1 MRRHPLTV
9 REPGA
14 DYEIRIVGDRPT
26 PLRDFYHALL
36 RLPWW
41 VTIAAISGSFLVA
54 NALFAVAYL
63 LVGGISHAAPASFR
77 DAFFLDRKSVV

>member
-1 MRRHPLTV
+1 MRPKPITV
-9 REPGA
+9 KEPGA
-14 DYEIRIVGDRPT
+14 DYEIQIVGDRRT

-41 VTIAAISGSFLVA
+41 VTIAAISGSFLAA

-63 LVGGISHAAPASFR
+63 LVGGVAHAAPWSFG
-77 DAFFLDRKSVV
+77 DAFFFSV

>member
-1 MRRHPLTV
+1 MRGRAQTV

-14 DYEIRIVGDRPT
+14 DYEIKIVGARKT

-41 VTIAAISGSFLVA
+41 VTIAAISGSFLFA
-54 NALFAVAYL
+54 NAVFAVAYL
-63 LVGGISHAAPASFR
+63 VLGGVSSSPARRHA
-77 DAFFLDRKSVV
+77 